1 VTRCLVWLG
10 VMVAI
15 WAIAAPTALANPLGA
30 VEETAGSVVESTT
43 PAEVTSPSPP
53 AVDLPPAPQVS
64 PAPTPTVSPP
74 QTSSGG
80 AAAVDDGVGQASSSA
95 AELPSERGTSDVATP
110 SAPDP
115 ASGPPRASAGGL
127 GGVTP
132 DARPGASPPVPP
144 GTSSPSTQRDRR
156 AFDVRSPIPRW
167 LAYVW
172 PAIALGPGRAIIGT
186 LALFVG
192 PGAGSPLG
200 ISAPLAL
207 LGLRDALR
215 AQGAALAPAEAV
227 AAADTKK
234 PLKKK
239 PLNAPFNDFGPGAL
253 KMLLF
258 IATLLLLSYFVIRS
272 EGGGAGGKQH
282 PRG

>member
-30 VEETAGSVVESTT
+30 VEETAGSVLESTT
-43 PAEVTSPSPP
+43 QAEVTSASPP
-53 AVDLPPAPQVS
+53 AVDLPPAPEVS
-64 PAPTPTVSPP
+64 PAPTPTASPL

-80 AAAVDDGVGQASSSA
+80 AAAVDDGVGQASNAA
-95 AELPSERGTSDVATP
+95 AELPSQRGTSDVATP
-110 SAPDP
+110 SAPEPDP

-132 DARPGASPPVPP
+132 DARPGASPPVHA

-192 PGAGSPLG
+192 PGAGTPLG

-215 AQGAALAPAEAV
+215 AQRAALAPAEAV
-227 AAADTKK
+227 AAADT
-234 PLKKK
+234 KK

-272 EGGGAGGKQH
+272 EGGDAGGEQH